1 MKLKFIN
8 KIKEASDCFS
18 FIFEKP
24 KNFYF
29 KAGQF
34 LIYEIPNSQHDD
46 RGEERYF
53 TISSAPFE
61 NEIKLTTRFSQK
73 TSSFKY
79 DLMKLK
85 SGEEIEVKGPE
96 GEFGF
101 DNNFKNHLFVAGGIG
116 ITPYRSILF
125 DLQYLNKN
133 PNIVL
138 YYANKNIEIV
148 FQDELEELINP
159 NFLVEYFIA
168 ENLLTPEKIFDD
180 YKIID
185 NCAIYLS
192 GPEPMVEEFLNKLK
206 SLGVPEKNIKTDYF
220 PGYKHI

>member
-8 KIKEASDCFS
+8 RIKEASDSFS

-24 KNFYF
+24 ENFSF
-29 KAGQF
+29 TPGQF
-34 LIYEIPNSQHDD
+34 LIYEIPNPKHDE

-61 NEIKLTTRFSQK
+61 NEIRLTTRFSQK
-73 TSSFKY
+73 TSTFKY
-79 DLMKLK
+79 DLTKLK
-85 SGEEIEVKGPE
+85 NGDVISVKGPE
-96 GEFGF
+96 GEFKF
-101 DNNFKNHLFVAGGIG
+101 DKSFENHLMIAGGIG
-116 ITPYRSILF
+116 ITPYRSVLL
-125 DLQYLNKN
+125 DLQRNN
-133 PNIVL
+133 QEPNIVL

-159 NFLVEYFIA
+159 NFLIEYFIA
-168 ENLLTPEKIFDD
+168 ENKLTPEKIYEDF
-180 YKIID
+180 KIIN

-206 SLGVPEKNIKTDYF
+206 ALGVPEKNIKTDYF
-220 PGYKHI
+220 PGYIQI